1 MRAGPLDA
9 GLHVQAGRKSRT
21 KGRETVSVA
30 NASLRPETSAISS
43 AAAPFAEDAATALT
57 ARMELVPTSG
67 WHVRARVIMGSATFF
82 DAFNALSIAFVLPIL
97 VPLWHITPPQI
108 GLMIAASYV
117 GQLLG
122 ALAFSWAAERYG
134 RIPCAA
140 AATAIFAVMSLVCA
154 AAWSFNVLLVCRFIQ
169 GIGVGGEMPVAAVY
183 ISELSKAR
191 GRGRFF
197 LLYEMIF
204 PIGLMVTGQVAAV
217 LVPLFGWKT
226 MFLIGGLP
234 GLLIALLLLRLPE
247 SPRWLIGKGRF
258 AAAEAVVAQLEAASG
273 KTGAAAAVAAVAS
286 PAATLPQ
293 RPVPPRTRGTWSE
306 LLSPAYRGRTLIVWA
321 LWASAFLIANSL
333 NNWMPTLYTTVYHLG
348 VPDALR
354 AASMTNVAQVVLLL
368 LCAVV
373 IDRTGRKRWMMG
385 AFGLGAVLLGILAIA
400 GTAHVSWVIVLATL
414 GYGLIGS
421 VNAVVYLYTPEI
433 YPTRMRAIGTGVATS
448 WLRVASAIGP
458 SLIGFMLG
466 EGGVDSVFLMFAGV
480 AVLGL
485 IASTQM
491 IETRNLRLEDIA
503 R

>member
-1 MRAGPLDA
+1 VA
-9 GLHVQAGRKSRT
+9 
-21 KGRETVSVA
+21 VSPAPQPAEV
-30 NASLRPETSAISS
+30 T
-43 AAAPFAEDAATALT
+43 AAALT
-57 ARMELVPTSG
+57 ARMEQLPPSG
-67 WHVRARVIMGSATFF
+67 WQIRARIIMGSATFF
-82 DAFNALSIAFVLPIL
+82 DAFNALSIAFVLPVL
-97 VPLWHITPPQI
+97 VPLWHIAAPQI

-117 GQLLG
+117 GQLIG

-140 AATAIFAVMSLVCA
+140 AATAIFAVMSLACA
-154 AAWSFNVLLVCRFIQ
+154 AAWSFDVLLICRFIQ

-183 ISELSKAR
+183 ISELSRAR
-191 GRGRFF
+191 GRGKFF

-204 PIGLMVTGQVAAV
+204 PIGLMVTGQVGAL

-234 GLLIALLLLRLPE
+234 GLFIAYLLLRLPE
-247 SPRWLIGKGRF
+247 SPRWLIGQGRL
-258 AAAEAVVAQLEAASG
+258 AEAEAVVTQLETASR
-273 KTGAAAAVAAVAS
+273 KTGPVKVESVAPVVVPAAAVPQQPVA
-286 PAATLPQ
+286 
-293 RPVPPRTRGTWSE
+293 PRARAKWSE
-306 LLSPAYRGRTLIVWA
+306 LLSPAYRGRTLVVWV

-348 VPDALR
+348 VPEALR

-368 LCAVV
+368 VCAMV
-373 IDRTGRKRWMMG
+373 IDRTGRKFWMMG
-385 AFGLGAVLLGILAIA
+385 AFGLGGALLAILAFGGA
-400 GTAHVSWVIVLATL
+400 QQVSWVIVLTTL

-421 VNAVVYLYTPEI
+421 INAVVYLYTPEI

-448 WLRVASAIGP
+448 WLRIASAIGP
-458 SLIGFMLG
+458 WLIGFMLG

-485 IASTQM
+485 IASTRM
-491 IETRNLRLEDIA
+491 IETRNMRLEDIA

>member
-1 MRAGPLDA
+1 LP
-9 GLHVQAGRKSRT
+9 
-21 KGRETVSVA
+21 VA
-30 NASLRPETSAISS
+30 DVTLRPEAS
-43 AAAPFAEDAATALT
+43 AAFSPTPAFAPEGAAAALI
-57 ARMELVPTSG
+57 ARMEQVPTSG

-82 DAFNALSIAFVLPIL
+82 DAFNALSIAFVLPVL
-97 VPLWHITPPQI
+97 VPLWHITAPQI

-140 AATAIFAVMSLVCA
+140 AATAIFAVMSLACA
-154 AAWSFNVLLVCRFIQ
+154 GAWSFDVLLACRFIQ

-197 LLYEMIF
+197 LLYELIF
-204 PIGLMVTGQVAAV
+204 PVGLMVTGQVAAV
-217 LVPLFGWKT
+217 LVPVLGWKT

-234 GLLIALLLLRLPE
+234 GLLIAVLLLRLPE
-247 SPRWLIGKGRF
+247 SPRWLIGKGRLKQ
-258 AAAEAVVAQLEAASG
+258 AEAVVAELEAASG
-273 KTGAAAAVAAVAS
+273 KAGAVVATES
-286 PAATLPQ
+286 PAVELPQ
-293 RPVPPRTRGTWSE
+293 RAPVPLSARGRWSE
-306 LLSPAYRGRTLIVWA
+306 LLSPAFRGRTLIVWV

-348 VPDALR
+348 VAEALR
-354 AASMTNVAQVVLLL
+354 AASMTNVAQVALLL
-368 LCAVV
+368 LCAMV
-373 IDRTGRKRWMMG
+373 IDRTGRKHWMIG
-385 AFGLGAVLLGILAIA
+385 AFGLGAVLLGVLAL
-400 GTAHVSWVIVLATL
+400 GGYQHVSWVIILATL
-414 GYGLIGS
+414 SYGLIGS
-421 VNAVVYLYTPEI
+421 INAVVYLYTPEI

-466 EGGVDSVFLMFAGV
+466 EGGVSSVFLMFAAV

-485 IASTQM
+485 IASTRM

-503 R
+503 H